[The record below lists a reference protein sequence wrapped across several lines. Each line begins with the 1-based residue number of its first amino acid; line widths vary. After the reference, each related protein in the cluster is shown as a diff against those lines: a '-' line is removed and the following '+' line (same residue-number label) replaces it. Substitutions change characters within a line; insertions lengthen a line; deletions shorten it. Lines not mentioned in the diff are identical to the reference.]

1 MKIVFVLILVCT
13 IDVIVGPP
21 VQPDKKKAEEEE
33 DPSMGLEYERYLKEV
48 VNILESDEIFRK
60 KLEGM
65 NSTEIEHQEK
75 FLIYNSYLQDVFNVL
90 MSDKPFNERLSKVK
104 DIGKEAGDVAQ
115 HLELV
120 SKGVRSKLDELKRQ
134 EIERLK
140 IIAKLLKKN
149 INQRDVKR
157 YREKL
162 IDLVEHLDHSN
173 PTSFEED
180 DLRRLIKKATSDL
193 STIDKK
199 RREEFK
205 NYELEKETIRRE
217 KLKNLDENKR
227 KEEEKAFEELQKKH
241 KDHPKLHHP
250 GSKDQLEEVWEK
262 EDGLDKGDF
271 DPKTFFNL
279 HDKNSD
285 GYLDEEEIEAL
296 FQRELDKVY
305 NADQPEDDMIERF
318 EEMNRMR
325 EHVMNEMDKD
335 KDAMLSYNEFI
346 EGTKKDEYKKDE
358 GWNTLDEEKPF
369 SEDELQDFMKEF
381 EEKRKEKFEGH
392 AQPGEVHVPVDPSA
406 VPKPADHLEGDK
418 KAPDVQHMEQ
428 PNPSLKE
435 QH

>member
-1 MKIVFVLILVCT
+1 MRLLLGLLVICL

-21 VQPDKKKAEEEE
+21 VQPDKKKAEEE
-33 DPSMGLEYERYLKEV
+33 DPSLGLEYERYLKEV
-48 VNILESDEIFRK
+48 VNILESDDVFRK
-60 KLEGM
+60 KLETM
-65 NSTEIEHQEK
+65 NSSEI
-75 FLIYNSYLQDVFNVL
+75 
-90 MSDKPFNERLSKVK
+90 
-104 DIGKEAGDVAQ
+104 EAGDVAQ

-140 IIAKLLKKN
+140 IITKLLKKN
-149 INQRDVKR
+149 ISQRDVKR

-193 STIDKK
+193 SNIDKK

-205 NYELEKETIRRE
+205 AYEIEKEGLRRE
-217 KLKNLDENKR
+217 KLKGMDEKKR
-227 KEEEKAFEELQKKH
+227 HEEEKAFEELQKKH

-262 EDGLDKGDF
+262 EDGLDKTDF
-271 DPKTFFNL
+271 DPKVFFNL
-279 HDKNSD
+279 HDTNSD
-285 GYLDEEEIEAL
+285 GFLDEEEIEAL

-325 EHVMNEMDKD
+325 EHVINEMDKD
-335 KDAMLSYNEFI
+335 KDKMVSYDEFMDSA
-346 EGTKKDEYKKDE
+346 KKDEFKKDE
-358 GWNTLDEEKPF
+358 GWNTLDEEKQYT
-369 SEDELQDFMKEF
+369 EEEIQEFMKEF
-381 EEKRKEKFEGH
+381 EEKNKDKFDGH
-392 AQPGEVHVPVDPSA
+392 AQPGEVHVPIDPSA
-406 VPKPADHLEGDK
+406 APPKPADHLNPEK
-418 KAPDVQHMEQ
+418 HAPEVQKMEHVE
-428 PNPSLKE
+428 SKD
-435 QH
+435 HH